1 MYKVLSIF
9 ESFHQIP
16 GFEDIALVQM
26 HWLNTF
32 LPQINISLTA
42 PEITQERSMVIMTTQ
57 FKIWMVRGGIWVVI
71 KFVEQFI
78 IFRENSS
85 SLACNTYLT
94 K

>member
-1 MYKVLSIF
+1 M
-9 ESFHQIP
+9 
-16 GFEDIALVQM
+16 
-26 HWLNTF
+26 
-32 LPQINISLTA
+32 LTA
-42 PEITQERSMVIMTTQ
+42 PEITQERLVVIMTTQ

-85 SLACNTYLT
+85 SLACNTHLT